1 MSNISPEM
9 QSCIDECLRRYQ
21 TCLGMAMS
29 HCLEAGGKHVAA
41 GHLRTMMACAEM
53 CHTLAHLMLIGTD
66 HHKHTCAEC
75 AEICEACAKSCEQMG
90 GIETCVQQCRR
101 CADSCRK
108 MAPAAHRPSRRGREA
123 VGSPANGSSL
133 RQAQRHVLTSA

>member
-1 MSNISPEM
+1 MSNFSPEM

-66 HHKHTCAEC
+66 HHSTPARSAPRTARPVRNPASRWAAWRLVSSSALDASIAAARWRPRRTVHLVEVVRPWALRRMDRRS
-75 AEICEACAKSCEQMG
+75 AK
-90 GIETCVQQCRR
+90 
-101 CADSCRK
+101 RK
-108 MAPAAHRPSRRGREA
+108 GMF
-123 VGSPANGSSL
+123 
-133 RQAQRHVLTSA
+133 